1 MNCQTLPGLQNTHQ
15 RREKTMRLPLQSE
28 TARSLPHRSC
38 TSILVG
44 GLAKTAAAFML
55 VAAIGWADPV
65 RVSPVNPHYFIF
77 NEKPLVLITSDHHY
91 GAVIDKD
98 FDFARFLEYLSRQ
111 GMNLTRIYPG
121 GMFEAPDKYIPG
133 NPLGPR
139 PGRQILPWAKSA
151 QAGAHP
157 ALAEPG
163 QPSYKYDLDRWN
175 PDYFTRLRAFVEL
188 AGEKGIIV
196 EAAFFNGMYAD
207 CWPLM
212 AMYHGNNIQNVG
224 GYEAEDCGL
233 FTTADSRNE
242 GVLRYQKAYVAKI
255 TTELNGFD
263 HVIFDLCDE
272 PSLAGRMDGSILN
285 LPDSQVEPW
294 LQALKEAFL
303 EAEARLPKKHLL
315 GQTIQNLS
323 PDLSGESWCAWLPT
337 EYVRPAGIALEKNY
351 GANKPIVDVESD
363 YFGVG
368 LVKPYS
374 PEDVRVEG
382 WWFMLGGG
390 AGFINLNGEYCRGQ
404 ESGGRVTQEKIVPQK
419 KVLRDFIESFDFVRM
434 ARFTH
439 FSGMPS
445 DAFASAIAEK
455 GKQYGLYLFHGA
467 SDGKWGA
474 HFIAKA
480 GSYRDTITL
489 SAVPAG
495 NYQLEWLDPATGTV
509 KETKS
514 LKWSGGD
521 LAVTTPEYSI
531 DAALRMRA
539 RL

>member
-1 MNCQTLPGLQNTHQ
+1 
-15 RREKTMRLPLQSE
+15 
-28 TARSLPHRSC
+28 
-38 TSILVG
+38 
-44 GLAKTAAAFML
+44 
-55 VAAIGWADPV
+55 
-65 RVSPVNPHYFIF
+65 
-77 NEKPLVLITSDHHY
+77 
-91 GAVIDKD
+91 
-98 FDFARFLEYLSRQ
+98 
-111 GMNLTRIYPG
+111 
-121 GMFEAPDKYIPG
+121 
-133 NPLGPR
+133 
-139 PGRQILPWAKSA
+139 
-151 QAGAHP
+151 
-157 ALAEPG
+157 
-163 QPSYKYDLDRWN
+163 
-175 PDYFTRLRAFVEL
+175 
-188 AGEKGIIV
+188 
-196 EAAFFNGMYAD
+196 
-207 CWPLM
+207 
-212 AMYHGNNIQNVG
+212 
-224 GYEAEDCGL
+224 
-233 FTTADSRNE
+233 
-242 GVLRYQKAYVAKI
+242 
-255 TTELNGFD
+255 
-263 HVIFDLCDE
+263 
-272 PSLAGRMDGSILN
+272 
-285 LPDSQVEPW
+285 
-294 LQALKEAFL
+294 
-303 EAEARLPKKHLL
+303 
-315 GQTIQNLS
+315 
-323 PDLSGESWCAWLPT
+323 
-337 EYVRPAGIALEKNY
+337 
-351 GANKPIVDVESD
+351 
-363 YFGVG
+363 
-368 LVKPYS
+368 
-374 PEDVRVEG
+374 
-382 WWFMLGGG
+382 MLGGG